1 MSLPAMRLNPCSA
14 FVAQPNWRCTR
25 TITIMNISQ
34 TAKCIDTLRPA
45 PMLDDFLIRAYL
57 AGIGIALV
65 AGPLGC
71 FVIWRKMAYFGDTL
85 SHGALLGVSLGLLF
99 QIDLTVSVFG
109 LSAALAASLVLLKRR
124 ADLSTDALLGI
135 LSHGALAIG
144 LVALSFM
151 SWIRVDLMGLLFGDI
166 LAIAPSDL
174 LMIWSGAC
182 LVLGLLWMIWKP
194 LFASTVHPELAE
206 AEGLHPARV
215 ETLYMLMMAAVIA
228 IAIQLVGV
236 LLITAL
242 LIIPAAGARRLA
254 QGPVQ
259 MMVIASAIGTLSV
272 VVGLTTS
279 LFADTPTGPSI
290 VVAALI
296 CFLMS
301 LSPLSAALSGRK

>member
-1 MSLPAMRLNPCSA
+1 
-14 FVAQPNWRCTR
+14 
-25 TITIMNISQ
+25 
-34 TAKCIDTLRPA
+34 
-45 PMLDDFLIRAYL
+45 MLDDFLIRAYL

-182 LVLGLLWMIWKP
+182 LVLGLLWIIWKP

-279 LFADTPTGPSI
+279 LYADTPTGPSI

-296 CFLMS
+296 CFLVS